1 MPERNS
7 GAQVRPP
14 RHYEVWQVFY
24 WIYDIATP
32 QLALL
37 INGTFVGFFWVGCFL
52 IRPILRTFVRA
63 RSGTN
68 DIVGYVLSCFGVF
81 YGLLLGLIAVAAYQN
96 LNRAEENVARE
107 AVALTAVYQDLAA
120 YPEPLRNNLRDEL
133 RDYCRFVI
141 DTAWPM
147 QRVGV
152 VPAGGMKKVLGFRE
166 GLRTFEPQT
175 LSQAVFH
182 AETLRQ
188 FDAFYEARRTRVH
201 DVHSGIPAVM
211 WYVVIVGA
219 LLNLSIVWLFEMRLI
234 TQLFLGGMLAF
245 FMGTMIFLIA
255 AMDNPY
261 KGEVSVKP
269 DAFREAYEIMLADE
283 RGSRPPSP
291 GG

>member
-1 MPERNS
+1 
-7 GAQVRPP
+7 
-14 RHYEVWQVFY
+14 VFY

-32 QLALL
+32 RLALL
-37 INGTFVGFFWVGCFL
+37 ITGTFVGFFWIGCFL
-52 IRPILRTFVRA
+52 IRPVVRTFVRA
-63 RSGTN
+63 RGGTN

-107 AVALTAVYQDLAA
+107 AVALTAVYQELSA
-120 YPEPLRNNLRDEL
+120 YPDPLRKILREEL
-133 RDYCRFVI
+133 RDYCAFVVE
-141 DTAWPM
+141 TAWPL
-147 QRVGV
+147 QREGI
-152 VPAGGMKKVLGFRE
+152 VPVEGIMKVLGIRE
-166 GLRTFEPQT
+166 SLRAFEPQS

-219 LLNLSIVWLFEMRLI
+219 VMNLSIVWMFDMRLI

-261 KGEVSVKP
+261 KGEVSVSP
-269 DAFREAYEIMLADE
+269 DAFREAYEIMVAGE
-283 RGSRPPSP
+283 RAPTLRQPS
-291 GG
+291 G